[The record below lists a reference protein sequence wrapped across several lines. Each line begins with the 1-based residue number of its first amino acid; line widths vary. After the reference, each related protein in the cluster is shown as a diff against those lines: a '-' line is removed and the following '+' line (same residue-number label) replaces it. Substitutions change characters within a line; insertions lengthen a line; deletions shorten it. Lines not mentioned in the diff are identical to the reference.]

1 MKSNRKILFAILGIL
16 LIAFVGLIVLK
27 VTNSS
32 DENNNVD
39 NKREEVVNQSAGV
52 ISRKEVSNVVFDNIS
67 YVYDGEK
74 TTVKLEITNNND
86 KSIKLGLFIVNVY
99 DENNE
104 IMDTFA
110 PVSKNVIAVGE
121 KKELEFSLDKDLSQA
136 ERIEF
141 ELPNLEIVEEE

>member
-1 MKSNRKILFAILGIL
+1 MKSNRKILFVILGIL

-99 DENNE
+99 DKNNE

>member
-1 MKSNRKILFAILGIL
+1 MKSNRKILFVILGIL
-16 LIAFVGLIVLK
+16 LITFVGLIVLK

-67 YVYDGEK
+67 YVDDGEK

-141 ELPNLEIVEEE
+141 ELPNLEFIEEE

>member
-1 MKSNRKILFAILGIL
+1 MFVILGIL

-99 DENNE
+99 DKNNE

-141 ELPNLEIVEEE
+141 ELPNLEFIEEE

>member
-1 MKSNRKILFAILGIL
+1 MKDNRKTLFVILGIL

-67 YVYDGEK
+67 YVYNGEK
-74 TTVKLEITNNND
+74 TTVNLEIINNND
-86 KSIKLGLFIVNVY
+86 KTIKLGLFIVNVY

-110 PVSKNVIAVGE
+110 PVSKAEISVG
-121 KKELEFSLDKDLSQA
+121 KKQELEFSLDKDLSQA

-141 ELPNLEIVEEE
+141 ELPNLEFVEEE

>member
-1 MKSNRKILFAILGIL
+1 MKSNRKILFVILGIL
-16 LIAFVGLIVLK
+16 LITFVGLIVLK